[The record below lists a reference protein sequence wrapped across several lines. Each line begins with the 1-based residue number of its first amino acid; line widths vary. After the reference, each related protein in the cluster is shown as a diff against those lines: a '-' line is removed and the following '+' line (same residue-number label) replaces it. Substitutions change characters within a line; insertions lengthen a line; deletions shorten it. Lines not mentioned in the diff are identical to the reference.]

1 MLFGHND
8 VLKIEK
14 KADAI
19 IWEVKPE
26 PGKNYEIQI
35 EDGLQG
41 IVFRNG
47 VKGESIYATGAKTIF
62 KKNEG
67 TLKIVVVNRTIE
79 VPVRCGCGDVPFTD
93 YEIDYET
100 KVGMNGICKIKI
112 INPNQFANLFVTET
126 IVTKETI
133 EDYFRK
139 NFSKVLAMAL
149 AAGLKN
155 HGKEI
160 EKELYTMG
168 LPIKEYLNQNLGQ
181 FGIEVV
187 EFNVLGIKFSDDY
200 LEARTLY
207 FEKKKA
213 RREERK
219 EQQRIREEQDRELDA
234 LERISKMNNNKKEE
248 KQDFIYCGLCGFKNE
263 AGTQF
268 CKKCGNKLN

>member
-1 MLFGHND
+1 MLFGHTE
-8 VLKIEK
+8 VLRIEN
-14 KADAI
+14 KADAV

-35 EDGLQG
+35 DNSLQG
-41 IVFRNG
+41 IVYRNG
-47 VKGESIYATGAKTIF
+47 VIGESIYATGAKTIF

-67 TLKIVVVNRTIE
+67 ALKIVVINRTIV

-100 KVGMNGICKIKI
+100 KVGMNGVCKIKV
-112 INPNQFANLFVTET
+112 INPNTFARLFTTEP

-168 LPIKEYLNQNLGQ
+168 NPIKEYLNQSLSE
-181 FGIEVV
+181 FGIEVI
-187 EFNVLGIKFSDDY
+187 EFNVLGIRFSDDY
-200 LEARTLY
+200 LEAREAY
-207 FEKKKA
+207 FENKKA

-219 EQQRIREEQDRELDA
+219 EQQRIREEQERELDA
-234 LERISKMNNNKKEE
+234 LERISKMSNNKPQQEE
-248 KQDFIYCGLCGFKNE
+248 FIYCGLCGFKNK
-263 AGTQF
+263 AGTVY
-268 CKKCGNKLN
+268 CEKCGNKLK